1 MSFFQFSG
9 KFDGNEYSKYFI
21 LTINPMKTI
30 NISNIP
36 EYNIK
41 QHINQLKQ
49 LIDKALDQKDERTF
63 NKLSKELKG
72 LLMEVQVMLNI
83 FNISK
88 KIFDRRP

>member
-1 MSFFQFSG
+1 MSFCQFSG
-9 KFDGNEYSKYFI
+9 KFDDNEYSKYFI
-21 LTINPMKTI
+21 STINPMKTI

-72 LLMEVQVMLNI
+72 LLMEV
-83 FNISK
+83 
-88 KIFDRRP
+88 